1 MRAYACAST
10 WTALGVVC
18 DGASEALAKGLQNG
32 PQQCLIGF
40 SPVVE
45 LFVLSDVWLE
55 HFESVKGELMPMY
68 CSLACQHT
76 GSSAAAH
83 ATHNIIPFATLLYSQ
98 LLGQISVCSLDSQ
111 LRSHL
116 QPPSSLDTKQ
126 RTSVLLSRE
135 EGDCMTVTGLPS
147 WQLKHRPLTLHTTL
161 RIMQSIMQSL

>member
-10 WTALGVVC
+10 WTALSVVC

-45 LFVLSDVWLE
+45 LFILSDVWLE
-55 HFESVKGELMPMY
+55 HFESVRGELMPMY

-116 QPPSSLDTKQ
+116 QPPL
-126 RTSVLLSRE
+126 
-135 EGDCMTVTGLPS
+135 
-147 WQLKHRPLTLHTTL
+147 
-161 RIMQSIMQSL
+161 